1 MNSNSYESQ
10 PIKALELLSA
20 LTIGNATIDDLIV
33 ELRNKKLNFRYSELQ
48 TKNSPE
54 IVSHIVQ
61 RVPQIPFF
69 LNGKMYNPED
79 ITYFNGQELHFVLST
94 SGDYMLAV
102 DNRGLFKIWLRLAFN
117 ELFEC
122 NNLQSELPELRPSL
136 FPDMLDPLT
145 FTPKTY
151 FYEHIDYNGNHLS
164 LSPNR
169 GYKNLTN
176 VRMSIFEDWNDKI
189 SSFQMNNTKVTTL
202 YEHINWKGQ
211 TLTMFGSVSNL
222 RIYGWNDRASSIATW

>member
-20 LTIGNATIDDLIV
+20 ITIGNATIDDLII
-33 ELRNKKLNFRYSELQ
+33 ELRNKKLNFQYPELQ
-48 TKNSPE
+48 KKIRQKLFHKLFKE
-54 IVSHIVQ
+54 FH
-61 RVPQIPFF
+61 RYHF
-69 LNGKMYNPED
+69 LNGKIYNPED

-102 DNRGLFKIWLRLAFN
+102 DNRRLFKIWLRLAFN
-117 ELFEC
+117 EIFGC
-122 NNLQSELPELRPSL
+122 NNSPYELTELRPFL

-151 FYEHIDYNGNHLS
+151 FYEHIDYNGDYLS

-189 SSFQMNNTKVTTL
+189 SSFQMNNTRVTTL
-202 YEHINWKGQ
+202 YEHINWEGQ